1 MDELELTTATLTRAH
16 NDDLVGLFR
25 ASPIVADFT
34 VCFDRHPD
42 FFRFPELVFDS
53 FDYRGIFVDQELVG
67 CLMAAQL
74 RGWVGDSAANFCYI
88 GDARVVP
95 EYRGHH
101 IGERVGWDYLSEQ
114 LGSDIPLAFGL
125 IKDGNLPAAHVT
137 ESTAPDHFEVG
148 KLAPFEASNVLLL
161 DKAPPPRATSVRTA
175 TRADIDEIAAVMAE
189 SYRGRL
195 FAPVVTA
202 ESLAADVDRL
212 PELGIDRYYVAERNR
227 RIVGVIAAWDM
238 GAFKRTLI
246 LRYSTMGRILKG
258 SYRAGRLWFRAAAP
272 LPAAGE
278 PFREITMTRMAIPDR
293 DPEIL
298 RDLLRVVVN
307 DYLVRGYHMLHVGF
321 AGRDPLIDAT
331 EGLFVQRFKS
341 TLYVAWPR
349 DRDASAL
356 VRDADPY
363 VDISII

>member
-1 MDELELTTATLTRAH
+1 MGELELSTASLTRAH
-16 NDDLVGLFR
+16 NDELVELFR

-53 FDYRGIFVDQELVG
+53 FDYRGIFVEERLVG
-67 CLMAAQL
+67 CMMAAQL
-74 RGWVGDSAANFCYI
+74 RGWVGDSAASICYM
-88 GDARVVP
+88 GDARVLP
-95 EYRGHH
+95 EYRGHR
-101 IGERVGWDYLSEQ
+101 IAERVGWDYLGEQ
-114 LGSDIPLAFGL
+114 LGGDVPIAFGL
-125 IKDGNLPAAHVT
+125 VKEGNLPATHIT
-137 ESTAPDHFEVG
+137 ESTGPDHFEVG
-148 KLAPFEASNVLLL
+148 KLAAFEASNVILLG
-161 DKAPPPRATSVRTA
+161 KAPPPRATTVRIA
-175 TRADIDEIAAVMAE
+175 NGDDIDEIAELMAK

-202 ESLAADVDRL
+202 ASLTADCQRL
-212 PELGIDRYYVAERNR
+212 PELGIDRYYVAERNH

-246 LRYSTMGRILKG
+246 LRYSTMGRVLKG
-258 SYRAGRLWFRAAAP
+258 GYQAGRLWFRAAAP

-298 RDLLRVVVN
+298 RDLLRVAVN
-307 DYLVRGYHMLHVGF
+307 DHLARGYHMLHVGF
-321 AGRDPLIDAT
+321 TGRDPLIDAT
-331 EGLFVQRFKS
+331 DGLFVQRFKS
-341 TLYVAWPR
+341 TLYVGWRR
-349 DRDASAL
+349 DHDASAL